1 MKIFS
6 LIIFIFLNISL
17 SNNLNI
23 IDKNIIAKVPE
34 ASGICYSTIS
44 SSLFI
49 ANDEGII
56 YEISKSGKILRD
68 KKIGDYDLEGVACDN
83 DRGLLLFAVEGE
95 DSILVVSQKR
105 LKIKKKI
112 SIKRKFKGIKVL
124 KKDKKHGLEAITIV
138 DGNIFLSNQSF
149 NSYPKDDSSV
159 VFQIDNIKT
168 KKAKIVKIINHG
180 YFDIAALTYHNK
192 KLYMISDDKN
202 ILIIYDLK
210 DERTID
216 IIQLPKFAQEGICF
230 DDSNMLYI
238 ADDNGR
244 ILKFSASTLLN
255 LN

>member
-1 MKIFS
+1 MKLF
-6 LIIFIFLNISL
+6 LTIIFIFLNISL
-17 SNNLNI
+17 ANKLNI
-23 IDKNIIAKVPE
+23 SDKNILAKVPE

-44 SSLFI
+44 NSLFI
-49 ANDEGII
+49 ANDEGTI

-159 VFQIDNIKT
+159 VFQIDNIKR
-168 KKAKIVKIINHG
+168 KKAKIIKIINHG
-180 YFDIAALTYHNK
+180 HFDISGLTYHKK
-192 KLYMISDDKN
+192 KLYMISDYKN
-202 ILIIYDLK
+202 LLIIYNLK
-210 DERTID
+210 NEKIVN
-216 IIQLPKFAQEGICF
+216 IIGLPKFAQEGICF

-244 ILKFSASTLLN
+244 ILKFSTLTFPN
-255 LN
+255 SN